1 MHLLPKEE
9 EVVSIIFFYP
19 MNILQVVLLIIT
31 DM

>member
-9 EVVSIIFFYP
+9 VMSIIFFYP
-19 MNILQVVLLIIT
+19 MNTLQVVFLTVT